1 MKSSL
6 KFSVAAAVALTSV
19 VPNLALAGN
28 RYDIDVASSGA
39 TYSGDNGT
47 FSGVVSGDFDN
58 GELREN
64 SGNTIIIDSSNGVH
78 NSYKYNF
85 YGGFISF
92 NVAGSQQDTD
102 VENNKVEIDN
112 RMLIIGSLVGGMTQT
127 RSSNSNIVTVNRG
140 YVEDVIGGQII
151 RAGSTSKAS
160 NNEVHINS
168 SAAVSGDVYGAYMGG
183 AGTASGNKVFISGG
197 NINGNVYATRTAGNS
212 TDNTVTIT
220 GGRIKGELGAN
231 EVTANSLMRNT
242 LNIDRKSVV

>member
-127 RSSNSNIVTVNRG
+127 RSSNSNIVTVLS
-140 YVEDVIGGQII
+140 VEFP
-151 RAGSTSKAS
+151 
-160 NNEVHINS
+160 
-168 SAAVSGDVYGAYMGG
+168 AVRVA
-183 AGTASGNKVFISGG
+183 
-197 NINGNVYATRTAGNS
+197 
-212 TDNTVTIT
+212 
-220 GGRIKGELGAN
+220 
-231 EVTANSLMRNT
+231 
-242 LNIDRKSVV
+242 